1 MAETF
6 ERPAARRRPRAAADE
21 TDDPMDPAAP
31 SRVTPPAPPTGPAAA
46 PEPIAVPE
54 QHAAPLA
61 APPTPQVE
69 QPAPPPTPVATRPTS
84 GAYVTLNVRVSI
96 EIDQMLGRAMSE
108 TGMTKRA
115 AVENALLRTY
125 G

>member
-21 TDDPMDPAAP
+21 TSDPMDTNTA
-31 SRVTPPAPPTGPAAA
+31 PPASPPVPTPGPSA
-46 PEPIAVPE
+46 PEPAAMPE
-54 QHAAPLA
+54 P
-61 APPTPQVE
+61 PPTVSSTATPARIAE
-69 QPAPPPTPVATRPTS
+69 QPTPPPTPVAPRPTS

-96 EIDQMLGRAMSE
+96 EIDQLISRAMAK

-115 AVENALLRTY
+115 AVEQALLRTY

>member
-1 MAETF
+1 MDTAF
-6 ERPAARRRPRAAADE
+6 AAASPPHAPRAAEPPTAA
-21 TDDPMDPAAP
+21 TAARAPAEAP
-31 SRVTPPAPPTGPAAA
+31 ESVAAATPPQTDAERQA
-46 PEPIAVPE
+46 
-54 QHAAPLA
+54 
-61 APPTPQVE
+61 
-69 QPAPPPTPVATRPTS
+69 PVAPRPTS

-96 EIDQMLGRAMSE
+96 EIDQLISRAMAE